1 MQNNE
6 SNKQN
11 KRTARLWKDKGYYMI
26 LSFCVLAIGVA
37 GYFFVSGALEEEAA
51 AQQTLSVPVTVDKPQ
66 QEQKPETPDAAEDAA
81 DASAQTA
88 VEAPSTVL
96 PVSGDVLQEYAMDRL
111 IFHATTQ
118 DWRVHNGVDLA
129 AEVGQNVRAPRGG
142 TVTGVY
148 DDEYYGTTVV
158 IKHDG
163 GYVSQCSNLAAE
175 TMVQAGDTV
184 LPGDVIGT
192 VGETALIESAAPA
205 HIHFSVTCDGESV
218 DPAVFFS

>member
-6 SNKQN
+6 SNKRN
-11 KRTARLWKDKGYYMI
+11 KRSARVWKDKGYYMI
-26 LSFCVLAIGVA
+26 LSFCILAIGVA
-37 GYFFVSGALEEEAA
+37 GYYFISGAMEEEAA
-51 AQQTLSVPVTVDKPQ
+51 VQQTLSVPVTVEK
-66 QEQKPETPDAAEDAA
+66 QEQKPSETPETTEEAK
-81 DASAQTA
+81 DASAETE
-88 VEAPSTVL
+88 VEAPTSVL

-158 IKHDG
+158 ISHDG

-175 TMVQAGDTV
+175 TAVQAGDTV

-192 VGETALIESAAPA
+192 VGETALIEAAQPA
-205 HIHFSVTCDGESV
+205 HIHFSVTCNGETV
-218 DPAVFFS
+218 DPATFFS

>member
-6 SNKQN
+6 PNKQN
-11 KRTARLWKDKGYYMI
+11 KQSARLWKDKGYYMI

-37 GYFFVSGALEEEAA
+37 GYFFLSGALEEEAA
-51 AQQTLSVPVTVDKPQ
+51 VQQTLSVPVTVEKPDA
-66 QEQKPETPDAAEDAA
+66 EQKPETPETETAEDA
-81 DASAQTA
+81 SAETT
-88 VEAPSTVL
+88 VEAPSTIL

-111 IFHATTQ
+111 IFHTTTQ

-129 AEVGQNVRAPRGG
+129 AEVGQNARAPRGG

-158 IKHDG
+158 IQHDG

>member
-11 KRTARLWKDKGYYMI
+11 KKSARLWKDKGYYMI
-26 LSFCVLAIGVA
+26 LSFCVLAVGVA
-37 GYFFVSGALEEEAA
+37 GYFFISGAVEEEAA
-51 AQQTLSVPVTVDKPQ
+51 VQQTLSVPVTVEREE
-66 QEQKPETPDAAEDAA
+66 EQKPEPPDAAQ
-81 DASAQTA
+81 DASAEA
-88 VEAPSTVL
+88 EVEAPTTVL

-158 IKHDG
+158 IRHDG

-192 VGETALIESAAPA
+192 VGETALIETAQPA